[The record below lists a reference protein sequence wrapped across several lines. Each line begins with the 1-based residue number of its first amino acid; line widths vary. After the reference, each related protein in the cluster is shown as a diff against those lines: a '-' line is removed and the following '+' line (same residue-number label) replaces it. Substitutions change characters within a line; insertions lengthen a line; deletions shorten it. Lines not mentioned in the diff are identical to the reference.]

1 MSVSYGHVLPFF
13 KTRNDILLDQ
23 EAVQWCGNMMYQLS
37 PLIFIKRGGWGFW
50 CLMPLSTIIQLYCGY
65 ISGGNQSTG

>member
-23 EAVQWCGNMMYQLS
+23 EAVQWCGNMMYQLKQTS
-37 PLIFIKRGGWGFW
+37 LFSAFCVKKLRE
-50 CLMPLSTIIQLYCGY
+50 STVV
-65 ISGGNQSTG
+65 